1 MRISWQVLG
10 ILLMSALGARADVD
24 EGAFLDRCGRLAD
37 EASAAGTSVIKGRDG
52 WLFFA
57 QELRHLGA
65 GPFWGERAVEVS
77 RATRADAADPLPA
90 ILAFKHELD
99 QRGVKLI
106 MVPVPPKAVVYPDK
120 LPDPDDGT
128 WKEPPLRRD
137 PQHQAFYDLLRS
149 EGIEVLDLTGHF
161 LDNRHHERGSLYC
174 RQDTHWS
181 GAGAVLAAEQIA
193 AFLRRE
199 LNLPDR
205 EALDAEWRTVEIT
218 GDLWRMLNDRDL
230 ARERLHLRMIGAPSP
245 PEPDRDSPILLLGDS
260 HNLVFHG
267 GGDMHAR
274 GAGLPDQLAYELGW
288 AVDVVAVRGS
298 GATPARINLLRRAQR
313 DPEFWD
319 TKEIVIWCFSA
330 REFTES
336 DGWRI
341 VPVAP

>member
-1 MRISWQVLG
+1 
-10 ILLMSALGARADVD
+10 
-24 EGAFLDRCGRLAD
+24 
-37 EASAAGTSVIKGRDG
+37 
-52 WLFFA
+52 
-57 QELRHLGA
+57 
-65 GPFWGERAVEVS
+65 
-77 RATRADAADPLPA
+77 
-90 ILAFKHELD
+90 
-99 QRGVKLI
+99 
-106 MVPVPPKAVVYPDK
+106 VYPDK
-120 LPDPDDGT
+120 LPDPNDEARN
-128 WKEPPLRRD
+128 EPPPRMD
-137 PQHQAFYDLLRS
+137 PHHQAFHDLLRS
-149 EGIEVLDLTGHF
+149 EDIEVLDLTGPF
-161 LDNRHHERGSLYC
+161 LENRQHDQGPLYC
-174 RQDTHWS
+174 LQDTHWS
-181 GAGAVLAAEQIA
+181 GVGAVLAAEQIA

-199 LNLPDR
+199 VNLPNR

-218 GDLWRMLNDRDL
+218 GDLWRMLDERDRE
-230 ARERLHLRMIGAPSP
+230 RERLNLRRIGA

-274 GAGLPDQLAYELGW
+274 GAGLPDQLAYELGF

-319 TKEIVIWCFSA
+319 NKEIVIWCFSA